1 MPGNILN
8 ADTGFPQFEQADS
21 VEAKLGKVM
30 NYLYM
35 LLEQLRYTLENLGA
49 GNFNE
54 AELDNLTHLI
64 TDPVMVRLTDAEG
77 NLAALDLTAQ
87 GLTTRVANAEG
98 NISTVQQTA
107 QGLTSQ
113 VSSMA
118 GEISTVQQTA
128 QGLTT
133 RVSDAEGNIAA
144 AQIAAE
150 VMINRISNAEGDIS
164 QVEQT
169 ANKINWLVR
178 SGTSS
183 SNFTMTDRAISQVS
197 QNITLDAD
205 QINLNGD
212 TTLQATNGDD
222 ELVTEIDGNSIT
234 MYCNPDSGG
243 SESLSRMAFK
253 VNTGSSNNQAAD
265 IFLKNYG
272 SGSDEDSRFALVV
285 SGDDI
290 TYDGDR
296 YYVSIKLTT
305 EQSISLE
312 AYEQIFLRAY
322 GSANGSGSITM
333 EADDVVAIRPSM
345 DFYDASRIYGTDGF
359 LFCSDGLYFD
369 GTRIS

>member
-21 VEAKLGKVM
+21 VETKLGKVM

-87 GLTTRVANAEG
+87 GLTSRVANAEG

-133 RVSDAEGNIAA
+133 
-144 AQIAAE
+144 
-150 VMINRISNAEGDIS
+150 RISNAEGDIS

-265 IFLKNYG
+265 ILLKNYG
-272 SGSDEDSRFALVV
+272 SGSDEDSRFALVI

-305 EQSISLE
+305 EQAISLE

-322 GSANGSGSITM
+322 GSADGSGSITM
-333 EADDVVAIRPSM
+333 EADDVVAIRPRM

-359 LFCSDGLYFD
+359 LFCSDGLYFN